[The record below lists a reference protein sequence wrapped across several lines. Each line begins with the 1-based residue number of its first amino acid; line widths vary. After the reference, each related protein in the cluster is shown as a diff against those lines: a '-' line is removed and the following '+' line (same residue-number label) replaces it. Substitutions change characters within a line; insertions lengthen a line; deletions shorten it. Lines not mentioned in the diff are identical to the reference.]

1 MSHTSA
7 PPNKA
12 FCIMPWIHVQVRQ
25 NAELY
30 PCCRI
35 SHGFSYGN
43 IKDKTIDEVW
53 NSETIKKV
61 RREMLA
67 GKPQSFCSDCVK
79 LEDFGSVS
87 YRNVI
92 NHEFKNEFTRIGET
106 DEGGFLKNNTIPYLD
121 LRFSNVCNL
130 KCRTCNS
137 ESSSSWAEDEKKL
150 NPERTQAPGF
160 SYIYKLKNINPEII
174 TQIYEKLSSVTSI
187 YFAGGEP
194 LLDENHYLL
203 LEKLIELKRTDVI
216 ISYNTNLSVLKFKK
230 WNALALWKQF
240 EHVQVSASIDAIG
253 PALELIR
260 KGADWG
266 EIQKNL
272 KLIRLFLPNSLIVIY
287 PTISILNCF
296 KITELIDYFLKNNYI
311 RIARQIKFNILNEPE
326 HLNICLLTANEIK
339 RLESHFNEFIL
350 GIRSSYSPAICDYL
364 ADELA
369 LIIKFARSN
378 DLQNF
383 RPIFAEET
391 RKIDVIRNENSAQTL
406 TELTAILN
414 TAKSNT
420 NL

>member
-1 MSHTSA
+1 MSNA
-7 PPNKA
+7 GVPPNKA
-12 FCIMPWIHVQVRQ
+12 FCIIPWIHVQVRQ

-53 NSETIKKV
+53 NSETIKRV

-67 GKPQSFCSDCVK
+67 GKPQSFCSDCFK

-87 YRNVI
+87 YRNII
-92 NHEFKNEFTRIGET
+92 NQKFKNEFSRIDET
-106 DEGGFLKNNTIPYLD
+106 AEDGFLKNNSIPYLD

-130 KCRTCNS
+130 RCRTCSS

-150 NPERTQAPGF
+150 NPERAHDPGL
-160 SYIYKLKNINPEII
+160 SHIYKLKNINPEII
-174 TQIYEKLSSVTSI
+174 TQLYKKLPFVKSI

-203 LEKLIELKRTDVI
+203 LEKLIELKRTDVV
-216 ISYNTNLSVLKFKK
+216 ISYNSNLSVLKFKK
-230 WNALALWKQF
+230 WSALTLWKQF
-240 EHVQVSASIDAIG
+240 EHVHLSASIDAIG

-260 KGADWG
+260 KGADWN

-272 KLIRLFLPNSLIVIY
+272 KLIKLFLPNLLIEIY

-296 KITELIDYFLKNNYI
+296 SITELIDYFLKNSYVQI
-311 RIARQIKFNILNEPE
+311 SRQIKFNILNEPE
-326 HLNICLLTANEIK
+326 HLNICLLNADEIK
-339 RLESHFNEFIL
+339 RLEGHYNDFIL
-350 GIRSSYSPAICDYL
+350 RIRYSYSSAICDYL

-369 LIIKFARSN
+369 LIIKFARSKN
-378 DLQNF
+378 LQSF

-391 RKIDVIRNENSAQTL
+391 RKLDILRNENSAETL
-406 TELTAILN
+406 SELSAILN
-414 TAKSNT
+414 TAKE
-420 NL
+420 